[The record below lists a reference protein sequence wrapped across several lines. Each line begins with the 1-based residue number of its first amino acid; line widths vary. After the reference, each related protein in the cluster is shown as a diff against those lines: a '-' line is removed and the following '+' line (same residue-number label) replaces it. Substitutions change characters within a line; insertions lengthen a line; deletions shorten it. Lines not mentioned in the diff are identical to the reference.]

1 MDMNDEMCLLIDKI
15 AFRDNNRYAVVE
27 TYANS
32 VRQTVL
38 IFFII
43 MFVYQFAIL
52 ISSFVIKIL
61 ELVFATGGFL
71 PNGSG
76 DRSAL

>member
-38 IFFII
+38 IVFII

-52 ISSFVIKIL
+52 IS
-61 ELVFATGGFL
+61 
-71 PNGSG
+71 
-76 DRSAL
+76 